1 MEEAE
6 KETNIENENYMTNT
20 NMRVKAKSVHDNT
33 LYNYLHFRNF
43 YGISPF
49 FGKRKSSLLRLTLK
63 EI

>member
-43 YGISPF
+43 YGINTF
-49 FGKRKSSLLRLTLK
+49 FWKKK
-63 EI
+63 K